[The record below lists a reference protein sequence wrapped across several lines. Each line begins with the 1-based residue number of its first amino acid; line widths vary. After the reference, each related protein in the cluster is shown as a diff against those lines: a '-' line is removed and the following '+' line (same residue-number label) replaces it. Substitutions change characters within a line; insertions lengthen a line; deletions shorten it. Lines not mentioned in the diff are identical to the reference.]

1 MALKSIFVPFF
12 EEKSAETA
20 FRAAIALARKD
31 KAHISVVHMRSRPLP
46 PTNVYFP
53 LGGVSTEFTEGLQ
66 KAEDAL
72 AESLKGVFS
81 KLCDENGIGV
91 MALQDRKGDPGV
103 TASWTDL
110 EGDLLTDY
118 ARQATAFDMAV
129 MAAAGDDASPM
140 EESIAESLLFQTG
153 RPLLMC
159 PQGGLADA
167 LKKISVAWNGSQ
179 EAARAVAAALPL
191 LQEAEAVSVVS
202 VRRASE
208 PYINT
213 DDITAYLRLH
223 EVKAA
228 ANAVEVTGDENA
240 TERLDAE
247 IRQAGPDLLVMGA
260 YSHSRWREA
269 VLGGFTRHMIH
280 EAKMAVLMVH

>member
-20 FRAAIALARKD
+20 FRTAIALAKEG
-31 KAHISVVHMRSRPLP
+31 KAHISAVHMRSRPLP

-72 AESLKGVFS
+72 AEKLKGLFS
-81 KLCDENGIGV
+81 KLCDESGVSV
-91 MALQDRKGDPGV
+91 MALEEHKDDHGI
-103 TASWTDL
+103 TASWTDM
-110 EGDLLTDY
+110 EGDLLADY
-118 ARQATAFDMAV
+118 ARLATTFDMSV
-129 MAAAGDDASPM
+129 VAAAGDDASPM

-153 RPLLMC
+153 RPMLMC
-159 PQGGLADA
+159 PETGLPEAQQ
-167 LKKISVAWNGSQ
+167 KISVAWNGSQ

-191 LQEAEAVSVVS
+191 LEKADAVNVVS

-208 PYINT
+208 PFINI

-223 EVKAA
+223 GVKASE
-228 ANAVEVTGDENA
+228 NNIEVAGNENA

-247 IRQAGPDLLVMGA
+247 IRKANPDLLVMGA

-280 EAKMAVLMVH
+280 EAKMPVLMVH